1 MQLRAY
7 ITILRRFWPLL
18 LFLPLL
24 TGGLSAVLAL
34 SRPPTYQVVTRL
46 LVTQAPLPGAT
57 DASLADLAD
66 GATWASSEYILDDLP
81 AVLTSSSFAA
91 DLLPQLTAAGHRLDL
106 AAIRTGLQVEVSHRS
121 VTLRATAATAE
132 AAVALVETAVTVLRQ
147 GGLRYWGRTPA
158 GGLWVAELDPPG
170 AAIRLDG
177 PRTLMSEVGVRTAL
191 ALAAAI
197 GIAMFAHYLDDRL
210 RSPQQAE
217 EWIGVAVLAVIP
229 KE

>member
-7 ITILRRFWPLL
+7 ISILRRFWPLL
-18 LFLPLL
+18 LLLPLL
-24 TGGLSAVLAL
+24 TGGLSLLLTV
-34 SRPPTYQVVTRL
+34 SRPPTYQATARL

-66 GATWASSEYILDDLP
+66 GATWANSEYILDDLP

-91 DLLPQLTAAGHRLDL
+91 DVLPRLAAAGYSLDL
-106 AAIRTGLQVEVSHRS
+106 AAIRAGLRVEVSHRS
-121 VTLRATAATAE
+121 VTLRATATTAS
-132 AAVALVETAVTVLRQ
+132 AAVALAETAVMVLRQ

-158 GGLWVAELDPPG
+158 GGLWVAELDPPS

-177 PRTLMSEVGVRTAL
+177 PRTLISEVGLRIAL

-197 GIAMFAHYLDDRL
+197 GIAMFIHYLDDRL

-217 EWIGVAVLAVIP
+217 EWVGVAVLAVIP

>member
-177 PRTLMSEVGVRTAL
+177 PRTLMSAVGVRTAL

-210 RSPQQAE
+210 RSPQQVE

>member
-7 ITILRRFWPLL
+7 IAILRRFWPLL

-34 SRPPTYQVVTRL
+34 SRPPTYQAVTRL
-46 LVTQAPLPGAT
+46 LVTQASLPGAA
-57 DASLADLAD
+57 DASLADLAA

-91 DLLPQLTAAGHRLDL
+91 DVLPQLAAAGHSLDL
-106 AAIRTGLQVEVSHRS
+106 AAIRAGLQVEVSHRS

-158 GGLWVAELDPPG
+158 GGLWVAELDPPS

-177 PRTLMSEVGVRTAL
+177 PRTLVSEVGLRVAL

-197 GIAMFAHYLDDRL
+197 GIAMFVHYLDDRL

>member
-18 LFLPLL
+18 LLLPLL
-24 TGGLSAVLAL
+24 TGGLSTLLVMN
-34 SRPPTYQVVTRL
+34 RPPTYQAITRL

-66 GATWASSEYILDDLP
+66 GATWANSEYILDDLP
-81 AVLTSSSFAA
+81 AVITSRSFAA
-91 DLLPQLTAAGHRLDL
+91 DVLPQLAATGQSLDL
-106 AAIRTGLQVEVSHRS
+106 AAIRAGLRVEVSHRS
-121 VTLRATAATAE
+121 VTLSATATTAE
-132 AAVALVETAVTVLRQ
+132 AAVALAQTAVTVLRQ

-170 AAIRLDG
+170 VAIRLDG
-177 PRTLMSEVGVRTAL
+177 PRTLISEVGLRIAL

-197 GIAMFAHYLDDRL
+197 GIAMFVHYIDDRL